1 MRPDLHTRTVAL
13 AKVILPL
20 AALAILSSLFLLSGG
35 IDPHRAA
42 REGGDA
48 LREAA
53 MSERVG
59 LPEIAGTTRT
69 GERIRV
75 TADSAS
81 RDRNRRDLLRIERVA
96 AHVEAPGGA
105 RIDARAW
112 KGEVE
117 MDAQRLR
124 LENEVTLETST
135 GYRIETD
142 ALEGSL
148 RELRLVAPG
157 PVRAMGPPGQISAGG
172 MVVENR
178 GGLVDVVFQKGVRLV
193 YRPTD

>member
-1 MRPDLHTRTVAL
+1 MRADLHTRVIVLAKVVLPLVAL
-13 AKVILPL
+13 AL
-20 AALAILSSLFLLSGG
+20 LSSLFLLSGG

-53 MSERVG
+53 TSERVG

-75 TADSAS
+75 TADSAL
-81 RDRNRRDLLRIERVA
+81 RDRDDRNLLHVERVA
-96 AHVEAPGGA
+96 AHVETPDGG

-117 MDAQRLR
+117 IDARRLR

-142 ALEGSL
+142 ALEGNL
-148 RELRLVAPG
+148 DEMRLVAPG
-157 PVRAMGPPGQISAGG
+157 PVRALGPPGEITAGR

-178 GGLVDVVFQKGVRLV
+178 RGLVDVVFQNGVRLV
-193 YRPTD
+193 YRPAD